1 MNDYMNDFRDPV
13 SPVQST
19 EPVQKS
25 EPTSSYYNQSANNGY
40 SYQSRTSD
48 NVYSAA
54 DVYEM
59 GSLSNTSEESML
71 VELLKA
77 ILGAVVGAIPGFIL
91 WILIGK
97 VGFVAAICGS
107 ALAMGTIA
115 GYTFMTKDN
124 FLPQKYGIIT
134 CIAVIAI
141 AVFMADKI
149 VWCWELSEQFK
160 IAIESSRESV
170 YAFGDAGGMTKAE
183 IDEIFNEGIKEQFG
197 FTEGTFSDFFFNF
210 NKTLRNLGVSTRY
223 YLDLLMSY
231 LFAGIGGFSLFKK
244 FAG

>member
-1 MNDYMNDFRDPV
+1 MNDYMNDFRDPIQ
-13 SPVQST
+13 PT

-40 SYQSRTSD
+40 SYQSQTSD

-54 DVYEM
+54 DVYEI
-59 GSLSNTSEESML
+59 GKLSDAGEESML
-71 VELLKA
+71 VELLKS

-141 AVFMADKI
+141 AVFLADKI

-210 NKTLRNLGVSTRY
+210 NKTLRNLGVSARY